1 MAKPHVLNINEEDY
15 EFALLGLSI
24 LQDQYE
30 TAIGIN
36 ETLLINL
43 ELNNNFSLALKDNK
57 LFRFSLFSYIDKEFG
72 IEYLLIPN
80 ASNFEEPNINNTGG
94 ADLFSEITVEER
106 SLLVKELPKT
116 DYFLI
121 LKGEDIEAHKHKVIQ
136 RVKSMKELL
145 SVQLIDVS
153 DLPSRS
159 NLVF

>member
-1 MAKPHVLNINEEDY
+1 MAKAHVLNINEEDY

-24 LQDQYE
+24 LKDQYE
-30 TAIGIN
+30 TAISLN
-36 ETLLINL
+36 ETLLIHL
-43 ELNNNFSLALKDNK
+43 ELNNHFSLALKDNK
-57 LFRFSLFSYIDKEFG
+57 LFSFSLFSYLDKDFG

-80 ASNFEEPNINNTGG
+80 ASNFEKPNFNTVGNL
-94 ADLFSEITVEER
+94 DLFSEIAVEER
-106 SLLVKELPKT
+106 SLLIKELPKT

-121 LKGEDIEAHKHKVIQ
+121 LKGEEIEAHKHKVIQ
-136 RVKSMKELL
+136 RIKTINELL

>member
-1 MAKPHVLNINEEDY
+1 MAKAHVLNINEEDY

-30 TAIGIN
+30 TAVNIN
-36 ETLLINL
+36 ETLLIQL
-43 ELNNNFSLALKDNK
+43 ELNDTFSLALKDNK
-57 LFRFSLFSYIDKEFG
+57 HFRFSLFSYFDKEFG

-80 ASNFEEPNINNTGG
+80 ASNYEEPNINTAGN
-94 ADLFSEITVEER
+94 ADLFSEISVEER
-106 SLLVKELPKT
+106 SLLIKELPKT

-121 LKGEDIEAHKHKVIQ
+121 LKGEDIESYKHKII
-136 RVKSMKELL
+136 RRIKSMKDLL

-153 DLPSRS
+153 DLPSKS

>member
-1 MAKPHVLNINEEDY
+1 MAKSHVLNINEEDY
-15 EFALLGLSI
+15 EFALVGLSI
-24 LQDQYE
+24 LKDQYE
-30 TAIGIN
+30 TAISIN
-36 ETLLINL
+36 EALLIGL
-43 ELNNNFSLALKDNK
+43 ELNNNFSLSLKDNK
-57 LFRFSLFSYIDKEFG
+57 RFRFSLFSYFDKEFG

-80 ASNFEEPNINNTGG
+80 ASNFEEPNINTAGNT
-94 ADLFSEITVEER
+94 DLFSEIAVEER

-121 LKGEDIEAHKHKVIQ
+121 LKGEEIEGHKHKIIQ
-136 RVKSMKELL
+136 RIKNMDDLL

>member
-24 LQDQYE
+24 LKDQYE
-30 TAIGIN
+30 TAISIN
-36 ETLLINL
+36 KTLFIAL

-57 LFRFSLFSYIDKEFG
+57 LFRFSLFSYFDKEFA

-80 ASNFEEPNINNTGG
+80 VSNFEEPNINTAGST
-94 ADLFSEITVEER
+94 DLFSELPVEER
-106 SLLVKELPKT
+106 SLLIKELPKT

-121 LKGEDIEAHKHKVIQ
+121 LKGEEIEGHKHKVIQ
-136 RVKSMKELL
+136 LL
-145 SVQLIDVS
+145 KNMDDVLSIQLIDVT

>member
-24 LQDQYE
+24 LKDQYE
-30 TAIGIN
+30 TAICIN

-57 LFRFSLFSYIDKEFG
+57 LFRFSLFSYFDKEFG
-72 IEYLLIPN
+72 IDYLFIPN
-80 ASNFEEPNINNTGG
+80 ASNFEEPNINTAGE
-94 ADLFSEITVEER
+94 ADLFSEIKVEER

-121 LKGEDIEAHKHKVIQ
+121 LKGEEIESHKHKIIA
-136 RVKSMKELL
+136 RMKGMKEVL

>member
-1 MAKPHVLNINEEDY
+1 MAKPHVLNINEEDF

-24 LQDQYE
+24 LKDQYE
-30 TAIGIN
+30 TAISIN
-36 ETLLINL
+36 DTLLIRL

-57 LFRFSLFSYIDKEFG
+57 LFSFSLFTYVDKEFG

-80 ASNFEEPNINNTGG
+80 ASNFEEPNINTAGNT
-94 ADLFSEITVEER
+94 DLFAEVAVEER

-121 LKGEDIEAHKHKVIQ
+121 LKGEEIEGHKHKVIQ
-136 RVKSMKELL
+136 RIKTMADLL

-153 DLPSRS
+153 ELPSRS

>member
-24 LQDQYE
+24 LKDQYE
-30 TAIGIN
+30 TAISIN
-36 ETLLINL
+36 ETLLIRL
-43 ELNNNFSLALKDNK
+43 ELNNHFSLALKDNK
-57 LFRFSLFSYIDKEFG
+57 LFRFSLFSYLDKEFG
-72 IEYLLIPN
+72 IEYLLVPN
-80 ASNFEEPNINNTGG
+80 ASNFEEPNINTAGN
-94 ADLFSEITVEER
+94 ADLFSEIAVEER

-121 LKGEDIEAHKHKVIQ
+121 LKGEEIEGHKHKVIQ
-136 RVKSMKELL
+136 RIKTMNDLL

-153 DLPSRS
+153 ELPSRS